1 MLDQEMVSMNNE
13 ELVEL
18 TSVVIDPTLPK
29 EERIKSFI
37 EQIKN
42 PYKFKINGVV
52 VTVSYNESG
61 PTLQELLEAYIK
73 TVYS

>member
-1 MLDQEMVSMNNE
+1 LS
-13 ELVEL
+13 
-18 TSVVIDPTLPK
+18 DPTLPK
-29 EERIKSFI
+29 EERIKSFV

-61 PTLQELLEAYIK
+61 PTLQELLETYIK
-73 TVYS
+73 TLYS